1 MPYYRHI
8 VSDIVSGVS
17 REVDNSNPT
26 LSLEEIASLGFD
38 TSELDVVDLDITAE
52 VEQQEMEKR
61 QVIVDTALKTAWD
74 FINPYFD
81 DAAFIQIS
89 NWMTL
94 PSNHELHPYLS
105 AIAVWKDAI
114 MFDYLLVTKP
124 SILAGLP
131 FNLDFSFV
139 GSPPCRFTDLFLM
152 ANPALKAYVPN
163 WVAPDI
169 TNYQPGSRQ
178 NPKAIAF

>member
-38 TSELDVVDLDITAE
+38 TFDLDVVDKDITADI
-52 VEQQEMEKR
+52 EQQIQQERE
-61 QVIVDTALKTAWD
+61 ALKEEALKEAWA
-74 FINPYFD
+74 FITPYFD
-81 DAAFIQIS
+81 DAAFIQIA
-89 NWMTL
+89 NWTSL
-94 PSNHELHPYLS
+94 PVDHEMHPYLR
-105 AIAVWKDAI
+105 AIMTWKDAI
-114 MFDYLLVTKP
+114 MFDYLLITKP

-131 FNLDFSFV
+131 YSADYSFV

-178 NPKAIAF
+178 NPKEIAF